1 MRARTSVLAL
11 AFTLLASAGCKNNK
25 LTFESVNPPSGRM
38 GGNEEVRIRGTGF
51 GQLGNLQ
58 DVRFG
63 GRAATNVGVQGDD
76 TIVLTGH
83 AFRGLGAGVLAD
95 AAFRD
100 VGEAAS
106 ADDRIVYRANGTLSF
121 DPDGRG
127 GAAAHIFAKL
137 AGAPDVSAG
146 DILIA

>member
-76 TIVLTGH
+76 TIVLTSPEG
-83 AFRGLGAGVLAD
+83 RDED
-95 AAFRD
+95 AN
-100 VGEAAS
+100 
-106 ADDRIVYRANGTLSF
+106 RAIDITLLSS
-121 DPDGRG
+121 DGRSVVIKSAFTYRP
-127 GAAAHIFAKL
+127 AAAGGPSGPNEDL
-137 AGAPDVSAG
+137 RRR
-146 DILIA
+146 L

>member
-1 MRARTSVLAL
+1 MRARTTTLAL
-11 AFTLLASAGCKNNK
+11 AFTLLAAAGCKNNK

-76 TIVLTGH
+76 TIVLTSPEG
-83 AFRGLGAGVLAD
+83 RDED
-95 AAFRD
+95 AN
-100 VGEAAS
+100 
-106 ADDRIVYRANGTLSF
+106 RAIDITLLSS
-121 DPDGRG
+121 DGRSIVIKSAFTYRPAQAG
-127 GAAAHIFAKL
+127 GPSGPNEDL
-137 AGAPDVSAG
+137 RRR
-146 DILIA
+146 L